1 MANALKCY
9 ANESSTY
16 VHVEDSVHTEG
27 SVLPIF
33 VEGEGYHKLSQAAQ
47 TS

>member
-16 VHVEDSVHTEG
+16 VHVEEG